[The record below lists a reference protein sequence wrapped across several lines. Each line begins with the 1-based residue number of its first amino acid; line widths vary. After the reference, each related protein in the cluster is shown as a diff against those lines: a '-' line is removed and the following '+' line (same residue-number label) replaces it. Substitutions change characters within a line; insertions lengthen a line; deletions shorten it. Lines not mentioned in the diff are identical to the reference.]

1 MSRPMNFPLPTLL
14 RGMLLFIL
22 VALAGCASQPA
33 ARSTQAEARRPVLL
47 ISIDGYR
54 ADYFDRHL
62 TPTLAAM
69 AADGVHAEAMQPS
82 FPSLTFPNHY
92 TLVTGLVPDHHGI
105 VNNTMADPALGRFS
119 LSNREAVSDG
129 RWWAAAEPIWLAA
142 DRQGLRTATMF
153 WPGSEADTRG
163 QHPDYW
169 KPYDGKVTPDQRV
182 DQILAWLDL
191 PAGKRPD
198 FLTLYFDAVD
208 HEGHSHG
215 PDSDEV
221 NTALRETDASI
232 ARLVAALRKRGLYDR
247 MDIVVVSDHGMALTP
262 PEQTLV
268 ADDMLDLSSVDVVA
282 LGVLA
287 GFNPKAGHDFAA
299 AETALLQ
306 PHEHTQCWRKQD
318 VPARLNYGKNP
329 RVPAVICLAQ
339 TGWKFTSREAIA
351 KRTKPM
357 SIGEHG
363 YDNADP
369 LMRALFIARGPDF
382 RHGIVVPEF
391 PNTDVY
397 PLLAHLLRIVPA
409 ANDGD
414 FDHVKGMLIDPIE
427 R

>member
-1 MSRPMNFPLPTLL
+1 MKFPLPALL

-22 VALAGCASQPA
+22 VTLAGCASQPTA
-33 ARSTQAEARRPVLL
+33 QAPQTEARRPVLL

-105 VNNTMADPALGRFS
+105 VNNTMADPTLGRFS
-119 LSNREAVSDG
+119 LSNRGAVSDG
-129 RWWAAAEPIWLAA
+129 RWWAAAEPIWIAA

-153 WPGSEADTRG
+153 WPGSEADIRG

-191 PAGKRPD
+191 PVAKRPD

-208 HEGHSHG
+208 HQGHSYG
-215 PDSDEV
+215 PDSNEV
-221 NTALRETDASI
+221 NTALRETDVSI
-232 ARLVAALRKRGLYDR
+232 ARLVDALRKRGLYDR
-247 MDIVVVSDHGMALTP
+247 MNIVVVSDHGMALTP

-287 GFNPKAGHDFAA
+287 GFNPKAGHDFAT
-299 AETALLQ
+299 AEAALLQ
-306 PHEHTQCWRKQD
+306 PRDHVQCWRKQD

-369 LMRALFIARGPDF
+369 LMRALFIAHGPDF
-382 RHGIVVPEF
+382 RRGIVVPEF

-397 PLLAHLLRIVPA
+397 PLLAYLLRIVPA
-409 ANDGD
+409 ANDGN
-414 FDHVKGMLIDPIE
+414 FEQVKAMLAEPTAH
-427 R
+427 